1 LLDPEPILLLRRRD
15 KPLEVFLFQY
25 HTELARPGTFSYI
38 VPRPACIETPP
49 AFSFSVSEPLNETYP
64 RGIAKRVTL
73 LRRCE
78 SIPSMT
84 EPLESA
90 ALRARLVVKGKVQ
103 GVGYR
108 AFAARVAS
116 QRGLC
121 GGVRNLD
128 DGRVELE
135 VEGPKDQI
143 LILIEDVKTGPPAA
157 RVAAVEVEWSPATG
171 RFSDFRV
178 WY

>member
-1 LLDPEPILLLRRRD
+1 MAA
-15 KPLEVFLFQY
+15 PLE
-25 HTELARPGTFSYI
+25 P
-38 VPRPACIETPP
+38 
-49 AFSFSVSEPLNETYP
+49 
-64 RGIAKRVTL
+64 
-73 LRRCE
+73 
-78 SIPSMT
+78 
-84 EPLESA
+84 A
-90 ALRARLVVKGKVQ
+90 ALRAKLYVRGKVQ

-135 VEGPKDQI
+135 VEGPRDQI
-143 LILIEDVKTGPPAA
+143 LMLIEDVRTGPPAS
-157 RVAAVEVEWSPATG
+157 RVTAVDVEWSPATG
-171 RFSDFRV
+171 RFSDFQV

>member
-1 LLDPEPILLLRRRD
+1 M
-15 KPLEVFLFQY
+15 
-25 HTELARPGTFSYI
+25 A
-38 VPRPACIETPP
+38 
-49 AFSFSVSEPLNETYP
+49 
-64 RGIAKRVTL
+64 
-73 LRRCE
+73 
-78 SIPSMT
+78 
-84 EPLESA
+84 EPLEPA
-90 ALRARLVVKGKVQ
+90 ALRAKLFVKGKVQ

-135 VEGPKDQI
+135 VEGSKDQI
-143 LILIEDVKTGPPAA
+143 LILIEDVKTGPPASQ
-157 RVAAVEVEWSPATG
+157 VTAVEVEWSPATG

>member
-1 LLDPEPILLLRRRD
+1 MAESLEPAD
-15 KPLEVFLFQY
+15 
-25 HTELARPGTFSYI
+25 
-38 VPRPACIETPP
+38 
-49 AFSFSVSEPLNETYP
+49 
-64 RGIAKRVTL
+64 
-73 LRRCE
+73 
-78 SIPSMT
+78 
-84 EPLESA
+84 
-90 ALRARLVVKGKVQ
+90 LRAKLFVKGEVQ

-135 VEGPKDQI
+135 VEGPQDQI
-143 LILIEDVKTGPPAA
+143 LMLIEDVRTGPPAS
-157 RVAAVEVEWSPATG
+157 RVTAVDVEWSPATG
-171 RFSDFRV
+171 RFSDFQV

>member
-1 LLDPEPILLLRRRD
+1 MAEP
-15 KPLEVFLFQY
+15 
-25 HTELARPGTFSYI
+25 
-38 VPRPACIETPP
+38 
-49 AFSFSVSEPLNETYP
+49 
-64 RGIAKRVTL
+64 
-73 LRRCE
+73 
-78 SIPSMT
+78 T
-84 EPLESA
+84 EPSE
-90 ALRARLVVKGKVQ
+90 LRARLVVKGKVQ
-103 GVGYR
+103 GVGFR
-108 AFAARVAS
+108 MFAARVAT

-143 LILIEDVKTGPPAA
+143 LILIQDVKAGPPAS

-171 RFSDFRV
+171 RFSDFQV

>member
-1 LLDPEPILLLRRRD
+1 MAA
-15 KPLEVFLFQY
+15 PLE
-25 HTELARPGTFSYI
+25 
-38 VPRPACIETPP
+38 PA
-49 AFSFSVSEPLNETYP
+49 V
-64 RGIAKRVTL
+64 
-73 LRRCE
+73 
-78 SIPSMT
+78 
-84 EPLESA
+84 
-90 ALRARLVVKGKVQ
+90 LRAKLFVRGKVQ

-143 LILIEDVKTGPPAA
+143 LMLIEDVRTGPLAS
-157 RVAAVEVEWSPATG
+157 RVTAVDVEWSPATG
-171 RFSDFRV
+171 RFSDFQV

>member
-1 LLDPEPILLLRRRD
+1 M
-15 KPLEVFLFQY
+15 
-25 HTELARPGTFSYI
+25 A
-38 VPRPACIETPP
+38 
-49 AFSFSVSEPLNETYP
+49 
-64 RGIAKRVTL
+64 
-73 LRRCE
+73 
-78 SIPSMT
+78 
-84 EPLESA
+84 EPLEPA
-90 ALRARLVVKGKVQ
+90 ALRARLFIKGKVQ

-116 QRGLC
+116 QRGLY

-135 VEGPKDQI
+135 VEGPKDHI
-143 LILIEDVKTGPPAA
+143 LILIEDVKIGPPAS
-157 RVAAVEVEWSPATG
+157 RVTAVEVEWSPATG